1 MPTKKVSLAF
11 VITLAIAAAVVGAAV
26 RYLQD
31 TRANAAPQSRPEFS
45 LPDLQNKQHSIA
57 EWDGKLVLIN
67 FWASWCPPC
76 IKEMPALDRIRLE
89 YQNQNF
95 EIIGITAEPAKDANL
110 YLANNPVSYP
120 ILNGEASASS
130 LGQQYGNTIGSIPY
144 NVLIDRHG
152 LIQRRYYGEIDLADL
167 KNDISTFSELIN

>member
-67 FWASWCPPC
+67 FWASWCRPC
-76 IKEMPALDRIRLE
+76 MNKMRIMQPLEEELKSKGVVFMNVSLDRNPEDWKRALDRENFVGVHLIAE
-89 YQNQNF
+89 GDIDSSVATDYQ
-95 EIIGITAEPAKDANL
+95 
-110 YLANNPVSYP
+110 VR
-120 ILNGEASASS
+120 ILPQYF
-130 LGQQYGNTIGSIPY
+130 LIDKYGNFAEKPKQFKAEGLRL
-144 NVLIDRHG
+144 VLNR
-152 LIQRRYYGEIDLADL
+152 LSR
-167 KNDISTFSELIN
+167 